1 MQQQNRA
8 AQEGLRTQ
16 RAYEPGAVPGP
27 SGSCGLRLFKRRC
40 LGRLRLR
47 AVLCPLVAVPTGPRS
62 TSADRLWPP
71 IFQLLWTCLARS
83 SSEEADNTTGAR
95 CFEGGRPR
103 SRPESPCAGPSLYNA
118 SRLAEIGRFPQDD
131 ARVAQ
136 PISDSIQGLQSSGVF
151 ASNG

>member
-8 AQEGLRTQ
+8 AQEGLRAQ

-71 IFQLLWTCLARS
+71 IFQLLGTLFARS
-83 SSEEADNTTGAR
+83 SSEDADNATRRT
-95 CFEGGRPR
+95 
-103 SRPESPCAGPSLYNA
+103 
-118 SRLAEIGRFPQDD
+118 
-131 ARVAQ
+131 
-136 PISDSIQGLQSSGVF
+136 VF
-151 ASNG
+151 RGWTALFKA